1 MIEANELRFGNLV
14 NEEVLGDCKVSGI
27 LKETVWVEAKNIKSN
42 GSHNLRDFH
51 INIEYLQP
59 ILLTEEWLLKF
70 GFVYTD
76 DVDNLN
82 RDYKLQ
88 EFEIQLHLDVNDFI
102 CCNTI
107 PNYVQIKYIHTLQ
120 NLYFDFTNEELTL
133 NK

>member
-1 MIEANELRFGNLV
+1 MIEARELRIGNHV
-14 NEEVLGDCKVSGI
+14 KHFENGIVL
-27 LKETVWVEAKNIKSN
+27 TVGRTVAFKTPTNTIRVDVYDLE
-42 GSHNLRDFH
+42 
-51 INIEYLQP
+51 P
-59 ILLTEEWLLKF
+59 IPLTEEVLLKF

-88 EFEIQLHLDVNDFI
+88 EFKIQLHLDVNDFI

-107 PNYVQIKYIHTLQ
+107 PNHIQIKYVHTLQ

>member
-1 MIEANELRFGNLV
+1 MIEAKDLRIGN
-14 NEEVLGDCKVSGI
+14 KVDLYGSI
-27 LKETVWVEAKNIKSN
+27 ATIETVDFAGIGIAIKE
-42 GSHNLRDFH
+42 GK
-51 INIEYLQP
+51 P
-59 ILLTEEWLLKF
+59 IPLTEEWLLKF

-76 DVDNLN
+76 DVENLN

-107 PNYVQIKYIHTLQ
+107 PNYVQIKYVHQLQ
-120 NLYFDFTNEELTL
+120 NLYFDLTNEELTL